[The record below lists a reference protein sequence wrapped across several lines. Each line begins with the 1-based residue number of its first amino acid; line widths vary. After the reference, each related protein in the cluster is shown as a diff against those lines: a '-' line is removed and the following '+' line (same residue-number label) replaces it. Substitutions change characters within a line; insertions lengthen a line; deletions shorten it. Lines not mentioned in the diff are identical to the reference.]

1 MVKSLRHY
9 IDIVEGVI
17 PNTLINRV
25 SPFTTQG
32 KQNADYIAGIKAEI
46 ENEESGLLTGFGKY
60 AEFSNFNKNSSANNT
75 ERNEHFMLIDK
86 LRKYKEQA
94 DKERRDTIIKNKQN
108 RRAEL
113 IGYKQAGAEEYED
126 YMDTVQKRVAKTA
139 SKQASKLSKQRDVIS
154 TMAKR
159 QIR

>member
-1 MVKSLRHY
+1 
-9 IDIVEGVI
+9 
-17 PNTLINRV
+17 
-25 SPFTTQG
+25 
-32 KQNADYIAGIKAEI
+32 
-46 ENEESGLLTGFGKY
+46 
-60 AEFSNFNKNSSANNT
+60 
-75 ERNEHFMLIDK
+75 MLIDK

-126 YMDTVQKRVAKTA
+126 YMDAVQKYVAKTA
-139 SKQASKLSKQRDVIS
+139 SKQASKLSKQRDTIS

-159 QIR
+159 TI